1 MNWAG
6 TLIGPLLLACLTNGL
21 IAVEG
26 VFFFL
31 FSLIPPIVFV
41 FLLVPYT
48 PFFNLFFI
56 HVLFISFIGFLF
68 SVHD

>member
-1 MNWAG
+1 MNELGGYIDWA
-6 TLIGPLLLACLTNGL
+6 LLLACLTDGL

-26 VFFFL
+26 VFFL

-48 PFFNLFFI
+48 PFFQFIFYSSFI
-56 HVLFISFIGFLF
+56 HLVHWVLVFGT
-68 SVHD
+68 